1 MAQTGTIS
9 QFFPHKALRRSFESL
24 LMSAWGRGAMEEAAV
39 TAHLW
44 SSPIAAAAS
53 AAVEWILNVKL
64 GSWQFWQMLCLVF
77 SIGQP
82 SA

>member
-1 MAQTGTIS
+1 
-9 QFFPHKALRRSFESL
+9 
-24 LMSAWGRGAMEEAAV
+24 MEEAAV